1 MKKLLKINAV
11 LAAAN
16 WFLSAIWSVYN
27 INNLHTV
34 EMFLKA
40 NPESKIETVSSNLKF
55 LDVLLTRNHEWEA
68 VWLLNGKRVKTRWNR
83 TYYQPIT
90 GGVYYGLGSSRVNM
104 IGFLDG

>member
-1 MKKLLKINAV
+1 MKRLLKIIAV
-11 LAAAN
+11 LVAAN
-16 WFLSAIWSVYN
+16 WFLSAIWSVYHM
-27 INNLHTV
+27 NNLQTV

-90 GGVYYGLGSSRVNM
+90 GGVFFGLGSSRVNM
-104 IGFLDG
+104 LGFLDD